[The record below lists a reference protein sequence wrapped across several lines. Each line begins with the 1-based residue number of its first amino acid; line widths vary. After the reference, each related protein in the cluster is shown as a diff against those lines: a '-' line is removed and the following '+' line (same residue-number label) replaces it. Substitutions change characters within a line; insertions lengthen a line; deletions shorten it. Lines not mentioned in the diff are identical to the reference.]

1 MFVKFLFSNLLV
13 LDSIFSCLFIY
24 TEESRLVCAVFV
36 LYEHSESGMFAV
48 QISIWRELFCIII
61 LVT

>member
-48 QISIWRELFCIII
+48 QISI
-61 LVT
+61 